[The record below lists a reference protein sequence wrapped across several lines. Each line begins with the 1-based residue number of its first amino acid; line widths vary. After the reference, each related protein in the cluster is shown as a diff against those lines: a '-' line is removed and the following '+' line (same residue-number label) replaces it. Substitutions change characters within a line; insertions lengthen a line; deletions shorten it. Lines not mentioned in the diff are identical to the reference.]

1 MLNTSANIKEPGLN
15 VLPPG
20 VERYIVNGGG
30 LTGIQI
36 LPDDEIEI
44 INKIGYLKTEL
55 IKPVSPLYFNDKEKT
70 SAQDK
75 FAKSIDALRAR
86 ASLLASERSGV
97 SFGLILQDNERQ
109 AANYRESIRQSLESA
124 RRQHTRSIQQTE
136 AQYQNIRNQY
146 RSQTQQAYNQIPS
159 TGSIL
164 LGAAASGLNTYVATT

>member
-1 MLNTSANIKEPGLN
+1 MCSLVAASAGISLFQGLAMRSAAQDAAEQAYQTE
-15 VLPPG
+15 VAG
-20 VERYIVNGGG
+20 VANAETDKR
-30 LTGIQI
+30 
-36 LPDDEIEI
+36 
-44 INKIGYLKTEL
+44 NKQAALMEQQ
-55 IKPVSPLYFNDKEKT
+55 SDKEKT

-75 FAKSIDALRAR
+75 FAKSIDALKAR

-159 TGSIL
+159 LGSVL
-164 LGAAASGLNTYVATT
+164 LGAASSGLRTQIALNA

>member
-1 MLNTSANIKEPGLN
+1 MCSLVAASAGISLFQGLAMRSAAQDAAEQAYQTE
-15 VLPPG
+15 VAG
-20 VERYIVNGGG
+20 VANAETDKR
-30 LTGIQI
+30 
-36 LPDDEIEI
+36 
-44 INKIGYLKTEL
+44 NKQAALMEQQ
-55 IKPVSPLYFNDKEKT
+55 SDKEKT

-97 SFGLILQDNERQ
+97 SFSLILQDNERQ

-159 TGSIL
+159 LGSVL
-164 LGAAASGLNTYVATT
+164 LGAASSGLQTQLGLNA

>member
-1 MLNTSANIKEPGLN
+1 MCSLVAASAGISLFQGLAMRSAAQDAADQAYQTE
-15 VLPPG
+15 VAG
-20 VERYIVNGGG
+20 VANAETDKR
-30 LTGIQI
+30 
-36 LPDDEIEI
+36 
-44 INKIGYLKTEL
+44 NKQAALMEQQ
-55 IKPVSPLYFNDKEKT
+55 SDKEKT

-75 FAKSIDALRAR
+75 FAKSIDALRTR

-97 SFGLILQDNERQ
+97 SFGLSLQDNERQ

-159 TGSIL
+159 LGSVL
-164 LGAAASGLNTYVATT
+164 LGAASSGLQTELALS

>member
-1 MLNTSANIKEPGLN
+1 MCNLVAASAGISLFQ
-15 VLPPG
+15 
-20 VERYIVNGGG
+20 G
-30 LTGIQI
+30 LTMRSAAQDAADQAYQVEVAGVANAET
-36 LPDDEIEI
+36 DKR
-44 INKIGYLKTEL
+44 NKQAALMEQQ
-55 IKPVSPLYFNDKEKT
+55 SDKEKT

-159 TGSIL
+159 LGSVL
-164 LGAAASGLNTYVATT
+164 LGAASSGLQTQLSLNAG

>member
-1 MLNTSANIKEPGLN
+1 MCSLVAASAGISLFQGLAMRGAAQDAADQAYQTE
-15 VLPPG
+15 VAG
-20 VERYIVNGGG
+20 VANAETDKR
-30 LTGIQI
+30 
-36 LPDDEIEI
+36 
-44 INKIGYLKTEL
+44 NKQAALMEQQ
-55 IKPVSPLYFNDKEKT
+55 SDKEKT

-75 FAKSIDALRAR
+75 FAKSIDALKAR

-159 TGSIL
+159 LGSVL
-164 LGAAASGLNTYVATT
+164 LGAASSGLQTEIAVNR

>member
-1 MLNTSANIKEPGLN
+1 MCSLVAASAGISLFQGLAMRGAAQDAAEQAYQTE
-15 VLPPG
+15 VAG
-20 VERYIVNGGG
+20 VANAETDKR
-30 LTGIQI
+30 
-36 LPDDEIEI
+36 
-44 INKIGYLKTEL
+44 NKQAAVMEQQ
-55 IKPVSPLYFNDKEKT
+55 SDKEKT

-75 FAKSIDALRAR
+75 FAKSIDALKAR

-159 TGSIL
+159 LGSVL
-164 LGAAASGLNTYVATT
+164 LGAASSGLQTQLALN

>member
-1 MLNTSANIKEPGLN
+1 MCNLVAASAGIGLFQG
-15 VLPPG
+15 LAMRSAAQDAADQTYQ
-20 VERYIVNGGG
+20 VE
-30 LTGIQI
+30 LAGIANAET
-36 LPDDEIEI
+36 DKR
-44 INKIGYLKTEL
+44 NKQAALMEQQ
-55 IKPVSPLYFNDKEKT
+55 SDREKT

-124 RRQHTRSIQQTE
+124 RRQHIRSIQQTE

-146 RSQTQQAYNQIPS
+146 RSRTQQAYNEIPS
-159 TGSIL
+159 LASIILGTG
-164 LGAAASGLNTYVATT
+164 ASALQTEIALNP

>member
-1 MLNTSANIKEPGLN
+1 MCSLVAASAGISLFQGLAMRSAAQDAAEQAYQTE
-15 VLPPG
+15 VAG
-20 VERYIVNGGG
+20 VANAETDKR
-30 LTGIQI
+30 
-36 LPDDEIEI
+36 
-44 INKIGYLKTEL
+44 NKQAALMEQQ
-55 IKPVSPLYFNDKEKT
+55 SDKEKT

-124 RRQHTRSIQQTE
+124 RRQHTRSLQQTE

-159 TGSIL
+159 LGSVL
-164 LGAAASGLNTYVATT
+164 LGAASSGLQTQLSLNA

>member
-1 MLNTSANIKEPGLN
+1 MCSLVAASAGISLFQGLAMRSAAQDAAEQAYQ
-15 VLPPG
+15 VELEG
-20 VERYIVNGGG
+20 VANAETDKR
-30 LTGIQI
+30 
-36 LPDDEIEI
+36 
-44 INKIGYLKTEL
+44 NKQAALMEQQ
-55 IKPVSPLYFNDKEKT
+55 SDKEKT

-75 FAKSIDALRAR
+75 FAKTIDSLRAR
-86 ASLLASERSGV
+86 AALLASERSGV

-159 TGSIL
+159 LGSVL
-164 LGAAASGLNTYVATT
+164 LGAASSGLQTQLGLNA

>member
-1 MLNTSANIKEPGLN
+1 MCSLVAASAGISLFQGLAMRGAAQDAADQAYQTE
-15 VLPPG
+15 VAG
-20 VERYIVNGGG
+20 VANAETDKR
-30 LTGIQI
+30 
-36 LPDDEIEI
+36 
-44 INKIGYLKTEL
+44 NKQAALMEQQ
-55 IKPVSPLYFNDKEKT
+55 SDKEKT

-75 FAKSIDALRAR
+75 FAKSIDALKAR

-159 TGSIL
+159 LGSII
-164 LGAAASGLNTYVATT
+164 LGAGASAVSYTHLRAHET

>member
-1 MLNTSANIKEPGLN
+1 MCSLVAASAGISLFQGLAMRSAAQDAADQAYQ
-15 VLPPG
+15 VEVAG
-20 VERYIVNGGG
+20 VANAETDKR
-30 LTGIQI
+30 
-36 LPDDEIEI
+36 
-44 INKIGYLKTEL
+44 NKQAALMEQQ
-55 IKPVSPLYFNDKEKT
+55 SDKEKT

-159 TGSIL
+159 LGSVL
-164 LGAAASGLNTYVATT
+164 LGAASSGLQTQLSLNAG

>member
-1 MLNTSANIKEPGLN
+1 MCSLVAASAGISLFQGLAMRGAAQDAAEQAYQTE
-15 VLPPG
+15 VAG
-20 VERYIVNGGG
+20 VANAETDKR
-30 LTGIQI
+30 
-36 LPDDEIEI
+36 
-44 INKIGYLKTEL
+44 NKQAALMEQQ
-55 IKPVSPLYFNDKEKT
+55 SDKEKT

-159 TGSIL
+159 LGSVL
-164 LGAAASGLNTYVATT
+164 LGAASSGLQTQLSLNA

>member
-1 MLNTSANIKEPGLN
+1 MCSLVAASAGISLFQGLAMRGAAQDAADQAYQTE
-15 VLPPG
+15 VAG
-20 VERYIVNGGG
+20 VANAETDKR
-30 LTGIQI
+30 
-36 LPDDEIEI
+36 
-44 INKIGYLKTEL
+44 NKQAALMEQQ
-55 IKPVSPLYFNDKEKT
+55 SDKEKT

-86 ASLLASERSGV
+86 SSLLASERSGV
-97 SFGLILQDNERQ
+97 SFCLILQDNERQ

-159 TGSIL
+159 LGSVL
-164 LGAAASGLNTYVATT
+164 LGAGASALQTEIAVNR

>member
-1 MLNTSANIKEPGLN
+1 MCSLVAASAGISLFQGLAMRGAAQDAADQAYQTE
-15 VLPPG
+15 VAG
-20 VERYIVNGGG
+20 VANAETDKR
-30 LTGIQI
+30 
-36 LPDDEIEI
+36 
-44 INKIGYLKTEL
+44 NKQAALMEQQ
-55 IKPVSPLYFNDKEKT
+55 SDKEKT

-109 AANYRESIRQSLESA
+109 AANYRESVRQSLESA

-159 TGSIL
+159 LGSVL
-164 LGAAASGLNTYVATT
+164 LGAASSGLQTEIAVNR

>member
-1 MLNTSANIKEPGLN
+1 MCSLVAASAGISLFQGLAMRGAAQDAAEQAYQTE
-15 VLPPG
+15 VAG
-20 VERYIVNGGG
+20 VANAETDKR
-30 LTGIQI
+30 
-36 LPDDEIEI
+36 
-44 INKIGYLKTEL
+44 NKQAALMEQQ
-55 IKPVSPLYFNDKEKT
+55 SDKEKT

-75 FAKSIDALRAR
+75 FAKSIDALKAR

-159 TGSIL
+159 LGSVL
-164 LGAAASGLNTYVATT
+164 LGAASSGLQTQLSLNA

>member
-1 MLNTSANIKEPGLN
+1 MCSLVAASAGISLFQGLAMRSAAQDAADQAYQ
-15 VLPPG
+15 VELAG
-20 VERYIVNGGG
+20 VANAETDKR
-30 LTGIQI
+30 
-36 LPDDEIEI
+36 
-44 INKIGYLKTEL
+44 NKQAALMEQQ
-55 IKPVSPLYFNDKEKT
+55 SDKEKT

-159 TGSIL
+159 LGSVL
-164 LGAAASGLNTYVATT
+164 LGAASSGLQTQLSLNA

>member
-1 MLNTSANIKEPGLN
+1 MCSLVAASAGISLFQ
-15 VLPPG
+15 
-20 VERYIVNGGG
+20 G
-30 LTGIQI
+30 LTMRSAAQDAADQAYQVEVAGVANAET
-36 LPDDEIEI
+36 DKR
-44 INKIGYLKTEL
+44 NKQAALMEQQ
-55 IKPVSPLYFNDKEKT
+55 SDKEKT

-159 TGSIL
+159 LGSVL
-164 LGAAASGLNTYVATT
+164 LGAASSGLQTQLSLNAG

>member
-1 MLNTSANIKEPGLN
+1 MCSLVAASAGISLFQGLAMRGAAQDAADQAYQTE
-15 VLPPG
+15 VAG
-20 VERYIVNGGG
+20 VANAETDKR
-30 LTGIQI
+30 
-36 LPDDEIEI
+36 
-44 INKIGYLKTEL
+44 NKQAALMEQQ
-55 IKPVSPLYFNDKEKT
+55 SDKEKT

-97 SFGLILQDNERQ
+97 SFNLILQDNERQ

-159 TGSIL
+159 LGSIL
-164 LGAAASGLNTYVATT
+164 LGAASSGLQTQLSLNA

>member
-1 MLNTSANIKEPGLN
+1 MCSLVAASAGISLFQGLAMRGAAQDAADQAYQTE
-15 VLPPG
+15 VAG
-20 VERYIVNGGG
+20 VANAETDKR
-30 LTGIQI
+30 
-36 LPDDEIEI
+36 
-44 INKIGYLKTEL
+44 NKQAALMEQQ
-55 IKPVSPLYFNDKEKT
+55 SDKEKT

-75 FAKSIDALRAR
+75 FAKSIDALRTR

-159 TGSIL
+159 LGSVL
-164 LGAAASGLNTYVATT
+164 LGAASSGLQTELALS